1 MVQKA
6 VEKGNDIFY
15 VSNNLNT
22 KETTYFGTDL
32 GKKFLDSKR
41 ELLLEF
47 YKFCVETY
55 SSESGVVVIS
65 SESTEEAT
73 TAKIEDDI
81 TEEVEDDKDEDWKME
96 KKTPGGSNK
105 IKHSIRRKVEIE
117 EKMGV
122 KCDKCS
128 QIFKTDEYL
137 KQHMQIHERINYHC
151 PECDRPFSV
160 KRYIYNHMKT
170 MHNKDYNASIQIK
183 MTPYIPSDCP
193 ECKETFPSIEM
204 LEIHMDREH
213 STKSAKQS
221 GSKTSTPRA
230 SDTPRTSQRI
240 RKVTE
245 KMKSSQ
251 EALNLNSEGNEEKNA
266 DAKLEKEKES
276 SSPKEDF
283 AFVCR
288 VCQKGFNL
296 RRSIGVHMRKSHNM
310 AYQEE
315 EVETE
320 KEKEAEDM
328 SESVTTTPAKTADS
342 VGDQE
347 VVCTTRSGRKSKKSS
362 RLLEIESTSIMPESP
377 KKAAS
382 EKPTAQG
389 AATTSEENG
398 DGNAES
404 DNNSQENQPG
414 TNNAGENREGEET
427 AAIEEMETETV
438 GKKEEKIFQDE
449 EEFKP
454 NIIEEIQEDD
464 EEYKVSESED
474 VHESDEDFKISG
486 DEDFDHKTRKST
498 LKGQRLS
505 ARGIKR
511 KSMFNDSVEV
521 DGVLLTT
528 PGRKKKKDG
537 NISIP
542 LQRVSN
548 QHLLEGRCEETI
560 VNNKVWYR
568 CLLCS
573 KAMRMRTAIIKH
585 MKTHDE
591 MLEGTY
597 QCYICDVRF
606 STNFKLGNH
615 LRDTHKKLNAFEC
628 EKCKLKF
635 SGRKAF
641 IEHESICNVD
651 PDSVT
656 PQPLSEEEI
665 RIQTTCIFC
674 KEVFPSKE
682 ELQEH
687 ENTHMNE
694 TGAFLCPQCDLTF
707 LEKSFCKLHILTSH
721 SPEENMVEE
730 KNVNPL
736 QCRLCLKILNTQ
748 ETYDAHM
755 KIHDDESLV
764 CKICNKRF
772 NYPYTLRNHHLLHHS
787 DDFPFECPHCPQK
800 FKLKRYMT
808 KHVSD
813 KHEGDGVAK
822 PKSDLDTCKICD
834 TPYVSKVDLLEHMKE
849 SHEHVINTHR
859 KATDD
864 SEKFAC
870 ARCHKVYNTVDDF
883 ILHVSNH
890 RPKKKLVCDHCGN
903 TFNTKSNLNTHVRLK
918 HSTVRPF
925 ECDICNKKYALRT
938 LLNQHVRFQHCN
950 ERPVSCDICGKGF
963 RTKSQ
968 LQKHSY
974 SHRENTIDC
983 EVCEH
988 KSWTMEGYKIH
999 LVATHP
1005 ELAIEKKIHHYTCQY
1020 CSRRFAVLHQYKRHL
1035 AIHTGQKPHKCTQ
1048 CDYACSSVGTLNS
1061 HIKRVHN
1068 PSSRIF
1074 QCNFCF
1080 MTFSE
1085 AGKMYRHMDTTKHI
1099 ENCRRNGVDPH
1110 TIREDVSYLIKSKE
1124 NTTSRRGY
1132 NMGQSMKKMRPTEII
1147 IENVDAMEP
1156 EVQVEAVVEDP
1167 EEYSQEELK
1176 IEVPMATSEEEVT
1189 EVIQEVQEVQ
1199 EEEVQEGEQ
1208 QIEINSEVLQ
1218 QILQGAALGTDQQLP
1233 QNIEI
1238 KTQLDEDGMQC
1249 FVIQLPEN
1257 SEFTVV

>member
-1 MVQKA
+1 MVDAETQTYTSLSEDAHYMVQKA

-55 SSESGVVVIS
+55 SSETGVVAVITTEG
-65 SESTEEAT
+65 SEEPTTSKIQDESQEEE
-73 TAKIEDDI
+73 IFDD
-81 TEEVEDDKDEDWKME
+81 DQDEDWKAE
-96 KKTPGGSNK
+96 KKTSGTPSR
-105 IKHSIRRKVEIE
+105 IKHIHRRTPKVEQE
-117 EKMGV
+117 EKTGV
-122 KCDKCS
+122 KCEKCF

-137 KQHMQIHERINYHC
+137 KQHMQIHQRINYHC
-151 PECDRPFSV
+151 PDCDRPFSV

-170 MHNKDYNASIQIK
+170 MHGKDYNASIQIK
-183 MTPYIPSDCP
+183 MTPYEPSDCP
-193 ECKETFPSIEM
+193 ECKETFPSTEM

-213 STKSAKQS
+213 HSDKQTKS
-221 GSKTSTPRA
+221 KTPKIVPS
-230 SDTPRTSQRI
+230 RTSKRI

-245 KMKSSQ
+245 KMRNSQ
-251 EALNLNSEGNEEKNA
+251 ETLERKEEIEKDEEENA
-266 DAKLEKEKES
+266 PGEVNDTDSQEY
-276 SSPKEDF
+276 

-310 AYQEE
+310 AYHEE
-315 EVETE
+315 DNETE
-320 KEKEAEDM
+320 KEETKEETEPVL
-328 SESVTTTPAKTADS
+328 STPARAKNLPDDAEED
-342 VGDQE
+342 VI
-347 VVCTTRSGRKSKKSS
+347 TTRSGRKSKKSS
-362 RLLEIESTSIMPESP
+362 KLLESESP
-377 KKAAS
+377 SKGSESPRKSISEKSSLKGTPKAITKDTKTAS
-382 EKPTAQG
+382 EQD
-389 AATTSEENG
+389 
-398 DGNAES
+398 DGK
-404 DNNSQENQPG
+404 ENQSDQMDD
-414 TNNAGENREGEET
+414 GEKGIEEDAADKENIGE
-427 AAIEEMETETV
+427 EEMEEDAIE
-438 GKKEEKIFQDE
+438 KMKEEEEEIHDSDEEYNPTMEDE

-454 NIIEEIQEDD
+454 
-464 EEYKVSESED
+464 KP
-474 VHESDEDFKISG
+474 
-486 DEDFDHKTRKST
+486 TRSST
-498 LKGQRLS
+498 
-505 ARGIKR
+505 RGMRSTRGLKR
-511 KSMFNDSVEV
+511 KPVFDEGVEV
-521 DGVLLTT
+521 NGVILTT
-528 PGRKKKKDG
+528 PGRKKRKDS
-537 NISIP
+537 NINIP
-542 LQRVSN
+542 QQRITN
-548 QHLLEGRCEETI
+548 QNLLEGRCEETI
-560 VNNKVWYR
+560 VDNKVWYK

-573 KAMRMRTAIIKH
+573 KTMRMRTAIIKH
-585 MKTHDE
+585 LKTHDE
-591 MLEGTY
+591 MLEGAY

-615 LRDTHKKLNAFEC
+615 LRDIHKKLNAFEC

-641 IEHESICNVD
+641 IEHEAICNVD
-651 PDSVT
+651 PESVA
-656 PQPLSEEEI
+656 PQPPSEEEMK
-665 RIQTTCIFC
+665 IQTTCIFC
-674 KEVFPSKE
+674 KEQFQSRE
-682 ELQEH
+682 ELQDH
-687 ENTHMNE
+687 ENSHVSEN
-694 TGAFLCPQCDLTF
+694 GAFLCPHCDYSF
-707 LEKSFCKLHILTSH
+707 LEKSFCKLHILTIH
-721 SPEENMVEE
+721 SPEENLVEE
-730 KNVNPL
+730 KDVNPL

-772 NYPYTLRNHHLLHHS
+772 NYPYTLRNHHMLHHS
-787 DDFPFECPHCPQK
+787 EEYAFKCPHCPQQ

-808 KHVSD
+808 KHIND
-813 KHEGDGVAK
+813 KHEEASK
-822 PKSDLDTCKICD
+822 PKEKSDMETCKICD
-834 TPYVSKVDLLEHMKE
+834 TPYVSKVELLEHMKE
-849 SHEHVINTHR
+849 SHEHIINTHR

-864 SEKFAC
+864 PEKFGC

-883 ILHVSNH
+883 IIHVSNH
-890 RPKKKLVCDHCGN
+890 RPKKKLVCDFCGN

-925 ECDICNKKYALRT
+925 ECNICNKKYALRT

-950 ERPVSCDICGKGF
+950 ERPVSCNICGKGF

-983 EVCEH
+983 EACEH

-1005 ELAIEKKIHHYTCQY
+1005 ELAMEKKIHHYTCQY
-1020 CSRRFAVLHQYKRHL
+1020 CNRKFAVLHQYKRHL
-1035 AIHTGQKPHKCTQ
+1035 AIHTGQKPHKCNH
-1048 CDYACSSVGTLNS
+1048 CDYACSSLGTLNS

-1080 MTFSE
+1080 MTFAE

-1147 IENVDAMEP
+1147 IENVDPMEP

-1167 EEYSQEELK
+1167 GEYSQEELK

-1218 QILQGAALGTDQQLP
+1218 QILEGAALGAGQDQLP